1 MSHHPAPGNTP
12 GSSPES
18 VPEITPQNSSGT
30 SAEAR
35 GFPRL
40 KVPAMYS
47 LVRVRPAGGDRYLWT
62 GHIYD
67 VSLSGMRFEID
78 HALEPGTPV
87 EVRGILPGQ
96 EHVTFSATG
105 TVVRFHDDS
114 PEPGPTRMGMN
125 FASDHHEADQ
135 DRLTDYLDDHGLKI
149 AA

>member
-1 MSHHPAPGNTP
+1 MSDRPAQDPAPG
-12 GSSPES
+12 
-18 VPEITPQNSSGT
+18 I

-35 GFPRL
+35 GYPRL

-67 VSLSGMRFEID
+67 VSLSGMRFELD
-78 HALEPGTPV
+78 HAVEPGTAV

-96 EHVTFSATG
+96 EHVTFRATG
-105 TVVRFHDDS
+105 TVVRFHDEDA
-114 PEPGPTRMGMN
+114 EPGPSRMGMN
-125 FASDHHEADQ
+125 FDSFHNETDQ
-135 DRLTDYLDDHGLKI
+135 TRLTDYLGDHGLKI